1 MNVENPANAK
11 LVNREQGDCHEKIT
25 ELKKKFQ
32 KSRDLINKVNGISLT
47 KEEQI
52 KKYEQ
57 LNKQL
62 SMKKE
67 LLMRYK
73 NYCPIDTNPK
83 SV

>member
-1 MNVENPANAK
+1 MNVENLANAK
-11 LVNREQGDCHEKIT
+11 LANREQGDCHEKIT

-47 KEEQI
+47 KEDQI
-52 KKYEQ
+52 KKYES

-67 LLMRYK
+67 LLLRYK
-73 NYCPIDTNPK
+73 NYCPIDTSPK
-83 SV
+83 SI